1 MKIPFPEVGYT
12 PKNFDAAVN
21 ATGLSNVNFMKKFGV
36 GHAAFYKY
44 RNGDRSMSWRTW
56 DVLYKDI
63 KKFMENKD
71 FKVTTFKSK
80 GVETVTF
87 LIKEITPKR
96 TKNTVEADVCLEVS
110 HEGKTELVEL
120 EVLWNKVSQEYELM
134 IGKNKGVDAI
144 KRLIN
149 SFLAVKGAKKTNNAE
164 FLLDIE
170 RYSAN
175 IHNAIL
181 KNTEKV
187 INAQRRKR

>member
-21 ATGLSNVNFMKKFGV
+21 ATGLSNVNFMKKFGI

-56 DVLYKDI
+56 EVLYKDI
-63 KKFMENKD
+63 EEFMKNKD
-71 FKVTTFKSK
+71 FKVATFKSK

-87 LIKEITPKR
+87 ITKEITPKR
-96 TKNTVEADVCLEVS
+96 TKDTIEANVSLEVS
-110 HEGKTELVEL
+110 FDGKTEQVEV
-120 EVLWNKVSQEYELM
+120 EVVCNKTSQEYELM

-149 SFLAVKGAKKTNNAE
+149 SFLASKGAKKNNNAE

-175 IHNAIL
+175 IHSSIL
-181 KNTEKV
+181 KSAEKV